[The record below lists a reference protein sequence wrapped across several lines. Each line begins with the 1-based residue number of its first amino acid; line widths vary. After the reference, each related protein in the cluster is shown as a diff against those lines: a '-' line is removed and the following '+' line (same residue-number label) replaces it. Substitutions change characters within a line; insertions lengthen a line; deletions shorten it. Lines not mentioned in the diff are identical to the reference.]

1 MAPTITEMFG
11 DGRRA
16 DEIMH
21 RLRAHGP
28 DLFDAFHRLY
38 GWRWDFALYLE
49 QFTITCLE
57 AARQRRKWLRRRD
70 RGDTA
75 WMFDARTVW
84 AMCYVDRFCGTF
96 ADLAEK
102 IPHLQSLGVTHLHL
116 MPPYDV
122 PGPRNDGGYAVES
135 YRRMRPDLG
144 TTEEL
149 EGAIAALDESG
160 ISVVLDFV
168 ANHTADTHEW
178 AEAAKAGSERHRDF
192 YFMFPDREMPD
203 RYMATLREIFP
214 DREGDAFTWRD
225 DVESDQGGA
234 WVWTTFFP
242 FQWDLDYSN
251 PGLTAAM
258 AGELL
263 HLANLGPAVIRADAT
278 PFLWKQMGTPSENL
292 EETHIV
298 IRILALALDIAA
310 PSTRMLSEAIVH
322 PDDVVRYVRP
332 EEADLGY
339 NPLVMSST
347 WEALATR
354 DTSLLE
360 LGIRNR
366 QTLPSGCQW
375 VTYLRCHDDIGWG
388 FADEDALALGIDPF
402 THRSFLNDFYSG
414 DFPGSFARGLK
425 FQENPRT
432 GDARMSG
439 TLASLAGLDQ
449 ALGSADPGLVDLAVD
464 RILMLHAFMLTV
476 SGIPLL
482 YLGDEVGQLND
493 DSYLNDPNL
502 AHDNRWSH
510 RPVYPWATLAH
521 AEDGTGAP
529 GRILQGLRRLIRL
542 RKGLD
547 ALASD
552 GGWPEVL
559 DTADRCVIAFSHR
572 GEDEE
577 MRGVFNFSEARR
589 RHGLDLVGWTTV
601 ASSGLEADAIA
612 PYGFAWLI
620 RDRRS

>member
-1 MAPTITEMFG
+1 MFG

-16 DEIMH
+16 MEIRQ
-21 RLRAHGP
+21 RLQANGP

-49 QFTITCLE
+49 QFALTCLE
-57 AARQRRKWLRRRD
+57 GAATRRKWLRKRD
-70 RGDTA
+70 RDGNQ
-75 WMFDARTVW
+75 WMFDSSTVW
-84 AMCYVDRFCGTF
+84 AMAYVDRFCGTF
-96 ADLAEK
+96 SELPQTID
-102 IPHLQSLGVTHLHL
+102 HLRSLGVTHLHL
-116 MPPYDV
+116 MPPFAV

-144 TTEEL
+144 TVEDL
-149 EGAIAALDESG
+149 ERAIATLADSG

-178 AEAAKAGSERHRDF
+178 AKAAKAGSERHRDF
-192 YFMFPDREMPD
+192 YLMFPDRVEPD
-203 RYMATLREIFP
+203 RYMSTLREIFP
-214 DREGDAFTWRD
+214 DRDGDAFTWRD
-225 DVESDQGGA
+225 DVVSEEGGA

-251 PGLTAAM
+251 PDLTAAM

-263 HLANLGPAVIRADAT
+263 HLANLGPGVIRADAT

-292 EETHIV
+292 DETHTV

-322 PDDVVRYVRP
+322 PNDVVRYIRP

-339 NPLVMSST
+339 NPLVMSSA

-354 DTSLLE
+354 DVSLLE

-366 QTLPSGCQW
+366 LTLPAGCQW

-388 FADEDALALGIDPF
+388 FADEDAMTLGIDPF
-402 THRSFLNDFYSG
+402 GHRCFLNDFYSG
-414 DFPGSFARGLK
+414 GFPGSFARGLK

-432 GDARMSG
+432 GDARISG

-449 ALGSADPGLVDLAVD
+449 AIEAANPNLVDLAVD
-464 RILMLHAFMLTV
+464 RILMLHAFVLTV
-476 SGIPLL
+476 AGIPLL

-493 DSYLNDPNL
+493 EGYLNDPAL
-502 AHDNRWSH
+502 AHDNRWTH
-510 RPVYPWATLAH
+510 RPDYPWSTLAH

-529 GRILQGLRRLIRL
+529 GRILQGLRHLI
-542 RKGLD
+542 
-547 ALASD
+547 
-552 GGWPEVL
+552 EVRTGISIL
-559 DTADRCVIAFSHR
+559 GSGAHPPVVIDTADRSVIAFSHR
-572 GEDEE
+572 NAGQEL
-577 MRGVFNFSEARR
+577 RAAFNFSEMARP
-589 RHGLDLVGWTTV
+589 HGLDFTGWTTV
-601 ASSGLEADAIA
+601 AASGVERDTLG
-612 PYGFAWLI
+612 PYGFVWLL
-620 RDRRS
+620 RDPRN